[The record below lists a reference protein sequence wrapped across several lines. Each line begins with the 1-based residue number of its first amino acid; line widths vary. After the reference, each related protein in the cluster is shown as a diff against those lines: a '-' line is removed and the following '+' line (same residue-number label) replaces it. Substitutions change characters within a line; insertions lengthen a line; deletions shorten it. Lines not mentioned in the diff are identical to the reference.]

1 VPISA
6 LALVSWS
13 VADLNRDSIDV
24 FDDAFKT
31 CVL

>member
-1 VPISA
+1 
-6 LALVSWS
+6 LVSWS